1 MIIDN
6 WEDLISINDFTDVF
20 DLLDGNFKLY
30 KKLYIIIYLY
40 IKDTIESSTTIA
52 GNTKGYTFLLQ

>member
-40 IKDTIESSTTIA
+40 IKDTIESSTTI